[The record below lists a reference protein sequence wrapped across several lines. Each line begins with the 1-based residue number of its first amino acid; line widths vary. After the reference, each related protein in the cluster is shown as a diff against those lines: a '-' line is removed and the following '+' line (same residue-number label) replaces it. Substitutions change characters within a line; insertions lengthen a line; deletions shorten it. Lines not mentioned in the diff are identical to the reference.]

1 MNKKQTE
8 SLKKSLIKLKK
19 ALMKSD
25 EPLKVST
32 ECQHY
37 RQSRIGIDKIEDEV
51 EISLVKEVDCIR
63 EYQQRMKLLVELMI
77 KQEETNNQ
85 AQKQLVTDIRNKVT
99 YFVFKQKS
107 RIK

>member
-8 SLKKSLIKLKK
+8 SLKKSLTKLKK

-51 EISLVKEVDCIR
+51 ETSLVKEVDCIR
-63 EYQQRMKLLVELMI
+63 DYQQRMKLLVELMI
-77 KQEETNNQ
+77 KQVETNNK
-85 AQKQLVTDIRNKVT
+85 AQKQLVTDIRNKVSYVISSQT
-99 YFVFKQKS
+99 
-107 RIK
+107 